1 MKKILSILICVVLGI
16 SSAWAKTVTSTMKL
30 KVTTQATC
38 DPTGADA
45 STTVCTSAS
54 SGDCAKSL
62 SFTQQVSA
70 DEPVLSGSFFEKA
83 KQFATWWATFNILE
97 IARTFDFFLET
108 DINVGNEEDYIFSH
122 WTDSDGNI
130 IEGLGHQGVY
140 TYKWMATNGEIFNS
154 FGTSLSAKDPSK
166 NITLTAHWVQP
177 QVTGSDKETLDLG
190 TINDPNGFATGKVTF
205 NLNND
210 INFLDYT
217 LEVSD
222 GFTATLDSYEP
233 RSGKVVFD
241 VSRSPTGV
249 HGTYTGTITLR
260 SNYPQNDGTYKIVD
274 IQVVEDYTPH
284 FSIPANHDFGTVYIG
299 AKKSSDDALYA
310 FDKNIVAAMPAPVAP
325 AINGTTWYAN
335 ITGTDASAFEVMSTH
350 NGDVMVRFAPTEERS
365 YEADLE
371 VSVIYTDADG
381 GTPILQDINYS
392 KLTGSGKIPLVS
404 AITFEPEALD
414 FGEVVTNQVA
424 TSKVNVIEQ
433 NVGDVNYDFGETNPN
448 GIFTYTA
455 TDGLLTITALSTNL
469 LGVHKATLTA
479 TGNDTRIGE
488 SGVTTGTIEMTVHVM
503 MQSPVLIGGSNLKDT
518 YYLKW
523 TKVPR
528 ATDYEIYEINGAERT
543 LVENVVEILDDG
555 SYITKSIASTDAE
568 KIFVVKAIGN
578 NNGDTYESWSNQQTV
593 KLNEL
598 TRLGNSYIDIY
609 TGTTLTSMSGFA
621 GTKVAKKKVNLINT
635 FDSNGKALFDELYVF
650 GETVSSDGQANIT
663 AATPTSVN
671 TAVTPCYV
679 FTKSGD
685 AYVLSNTIANVNQ
698 AAKQIP
704 NASARCWTINAS
716 QNKKLYFTGF
726 CPFGSN
732 GSTKDD
738 EGVIYIKGAAGA
750 SVDVYLEDCQL
761 YARCH
766 TVYGD
771 SKGKDDP
778 NMPTFSIDVSPG
790 MVSGGA
796 ATTANAGGSASAI
809 VFECTSNSNS
819 TAPFLPTIHT
829 RGDNILYSHLGCT
842 GYFNALG
849 KEARIGQYSATV
861 QVRVTDLN
869 SYTTLSFDDKWPT
882 DATDFELH
890 KRTNGSLK
898 FKKVS
903 VNGSSI
909 EMGNENTVVN
919 FNGGRV
925 ELQNTLPGPV
935 YYLNTLA
942 VCARLGYALYSGLEL
957 FVGYGLGQDVVGG
970 VVNFNDG
977 TVYAE
982 SLQLSDNNE
991 FKDYL
996 ELDENGYTTALRCP
1010 YKTYITGGS
1019 HNSEI
1024 RACSAV
1030 DKIGGSPRD
1039 KSGNALVKLDYQLP
1053 GDANIL
1059 TNPETGL
1066 VKPETMPNQME
1077 CVGCGEDGSNTILDL
1092 TYYGKQSL
1100 SPDKNNYIHLWAPG
1114 ADRIEYSI
1122 TSWVISMLEVTATM
1136 EDSGF
1141 SGTRELGGD
1150 IFVPSSA
1157 TDKVNRLMYVH
1168 LDDYMYNWLSE
1179 GHAAL
1184 PFKLADEYKS
1194 VAVSDVSDKP
1204 YSNIMNDDV
1213 YEIHD
1218 EMYYMRAITADEW
1231 IMFAPPFDISNIYV
1245 IETSSEAKLEE
1256 KSKNEG
1262 REVALNLQAERNM
1275 DFAAVLAAYLE
1286 QDATSTTNRGFW
1298 SHYDAVLSD
1307 YAADPT
1313 NKTGE
1318 PYPNDIVKTQLVPYT
1333 SGNYNAHFFLYE
1345 SENNEWTSIV
1355 DSEEGGNEQFQP
1367 DWKIAEP
1374 LTKTIGERER
1384 TVIMEQ
1390 GKVYAMQFPYCP
1402 NCEGFDPNTGDL
1414 NTRDFWDYWTG
1425 KVVVFEGYGP
1435 QMILGRNVS
1444 RLIASEGYTSEN
1456 SGQLRPNPVFA
1467 EYQVNWED
1475 ENAEGYLSNALFV
1488 DPLDNLFYPG
1498 ETHFVGGLL
1507 KAGDVYMV
1515 ANITS
1520 PSGMP
1525 RRIASINPVSGE
1537 ITYRDETT
1545 TSTPTIGGNNQMLVY
1560 NISGGVGIVPVAAQQ
1575 VSIYNAAG
1583 QLVTSQYLTDEVHI
1597 PLPSGIYLIAGAQDQ
1612 FKAVVK

>member
-1 MKKILSILICVVLGI
+1 
-16 SSAWAKTVTSTMKL
+16 MKL
-30 KVTTQATC
+30 NVTTQATC
-38 DPTGADA
+38 DPIGSDA
-45 STTVCTSAS
+45 STTVCTSSS

-70 DEPVLSGSFFEKA
+70 DEPVLSGSFSNKV
-83 KQFATWWATFNILE
+83 KQFLTWWASFNILE
-97 IARTFDFFLET
+97 IARTFDFYLATE
-108 DINVGNEEDYIFSH
+108 INVEYEEDYIFSH
-122 WTDSDGNI
+122 WTDPEGNI
-130 IEGLGHQGVY
+130 IEGLGQQGFY
-140 TYKWMATNGEIFNS
+140 MYRWMATNGDIFKS
-154 FGTSLSAKDPSK
+154 SGTSLSAKNPSK

-177 QVTGSDKETLDLG
+177 QVIGVDKETLALE
-190 TINDPNGFATGKVTF
+190 TIIDPSSSVSEKVTF
-205 NLNND
+205 NLSND
-210 INFLDYT
+210 ISFQNYK
-217 LEVSD
+217 LEVSE

-241 VSRSPTGV
+241 VTRTASGV
-249 HGTYTGTITLR
+249 HGTYNGTLTLR
-260 SNYPQNDGTYKIVD
+260 SKFPQNNATYKTVA
-274 IQVVEDYTPH
+274 IQVVEDYTPE
-284 FSIPANHDFGTVYIG
+284 FSMPVTHDFGTVYTG
-299 AKKSSDDALYA
+299 AKKSSDEALYA
-310 FDKNIVAAMPAPVAP
+310 TDKNPAAAMPAPTAP
-325 AINGTTWYAN
+325 AINGTTWSAN
-335 ITGTDASAFEVMSTH
+335 ITGADASAFEVMNTQ
-350 NGDVMVRFAPTEERS
+350 NGDVVVRFAPTEERA

-371 VSVIYTDADG
+371 VTVIYTDADG
-381 GTPILQDINYS
+381 GTPILQEVKYT
-392 KLTGSGKIPLVS
+392 KLMGSGKIPVVS
-404 AITFEPEALD
+404 EITFEPETLD
-414 FGEVVTNQVA
+414 FGEVMTNQIA

-448 GIFTYTA
+448 GIFTYIA

-469 LGVHKATLTA
+469 LGVHTATLTA
-479 TGNDTRIGE
+479 TGNDTRDGE
-488 SGVTTGTIEMTVHVM
+488 SRVTTGSIEMTVHVKM
-503 MQSPVLIGGSNLKDT
+503 ESPVLIGGSNLKDT

-523 TKVPR
+523 TKVPL
-528 ATDYEIYEINGAERT
+528 ATTYEIYEINGSGQI
-543 LVENVVEILDDG
+543 LVDNAVDVVSDET
-555 SYITKSIASTDAE
+555 YITKSIASADAE
-568 KIFVVKAIGN
+568 KTYIIKAISN
-578 NNGDTYESWSNQQTV
+578 YNGDIYESWSNQQIV

-598 TRLGNSYIDIY
+598 TNLGTSYLDIY
-609 TGTTLTSMSGFA
+609 TGTTLTGLSGFA

-635 FDSNGKALFDELYVF
+635 FDSNGRALFDELYVF
-650 GETVSSDGQANIT
+650 GETISSNGESSIT
-663 AATPTSVN
+663 AATTTSVN

-685 AYVLSNTIANVNQ
+685 TYVLSKTIDNVNQ
-698 AAKQIP
+698 AVKQIP
-704 NASARCWTINAS
+704 NADDRSWTISAS

-738 EGVIYIKGAAGA
+738 EGIIYIKGAAGA
-750 SVDVYLEDCQL
+750 TVDVYLEDCQL

-766 TVYGD
+766 TPYGD
-771 SKGKDDP
+771 AKYKDDP
-778 NMPTFSIDVSPG
+778 NMPSFSIDVSG
-790 MVSGGA
+790 GIVSGGA
-796 ATTANAGGSASAI
+796 ATEAEAGGSASAI
-809 VFECTSNSNS
+809 VFECTSNNNS
-819 TAPFLPTIHT
+819 TQPFCPTIHT
-829 RGDNILYSHLGCT
+829 LGDNVLYSNLGCT

-849 KEARIGQYSATV
+849 KEARIGQYSATI
-861 QVRVTDLN
+861 QVRVTRTT

-909 EMGNENTVVN
+909 EMGNENTIVN

-942 VCARLGYALYSGLEL
+942 ISARLGYALYSGLEL

-982 SLQLSDNNE
+982 SVQLADNNE

-1010 YKTYITGGS
+1010 YKTYISGGS

-1039 KSGNALVKLDYQLP
+1039 KNGNALVKLDYQLP
-1053 GDANIL
+1053 GEANIL
-1059 TNPETGL
+1059 VDSETGL

-1077 CVGCGEDGSNTILDL
+1077 CLGCGEDGSNTVLDL
-1092 TYYGKQSL
+1092 ANYGKQSL

-1122 TSWVISMLEVTATM
+1122 TSWVISMMKVTATM
-1136 EDSGF
+1136 EDSGY
-1141 SGTRELGGD
+1141 SGTRDIGGD
-1150 IFVPSSA
+1150 VFVPSA
-1157 TDKVNRLMYVH
+1157 PTDKVNRLMYAH
-1168 LDDYMYNWLSE
+1168 LDGYMYNWLS
-1179 GHAAL
+1179 GGNAAL

-1194 VAVSDVSDKP
+1194 VAVSEVSEKP
-1204 YSNIMNDDV
+1204 YANIMNDDI

-1218 EMYYMRAITADEW
+1218 EIYYLRAITADEW
-1231 IMFAPPFDISNIYV
+1231 IMFTPPFDISNIYV

-1318 PYPNDIVKTQLVPYT
+1318 SYQNDIVKTKLVPYT
-1333 SGNYNAHFFLYE
+1333 PGNYNAHFFLYE
-1345 SENNEWTSIV
+1345 SKNNEWNYLS
-1355 DSEEGGNEQFQP
+1355 DGEGGRNGQFQP
-1367 DWKIAEP
+1367 DWEIVQPINKM
-1374 LTKTIGERER
+1374 IGEHER
-1384 TVIMEQ
+1384 NVLMEQ
-1390 GKVYAMQFPYCP
+1390 GKIYAMQFPYCP

-1414 NTRDFWDYWTG
+1414 NPREFWDYWTG
-1425 KVVVFEGYGP
+1425 KVLIFEGYGP
-1435 QMILGRNVS
+1435 QIILGRNVS
-1444 RLIASEGYTSEN
+1444 KMIASEDYTTLN
-1456 SGQLRPNPVFA
+1456 SGQLRPNPIFA
-1467 EYQVNWED
+1467 DYQVNWSDDGTE
-1475 ENAEGYLSNALFV
+1475 EYQSNALFV
-1488 DPLDNLFYPG
+1488 DPYDNLFHSG
-1498 ETHFVGGLL
+1498 DEIESNGLL
-1507 KAGDVYMV
+1507 KAGDIYMV
-1515 ANITS
+1515 ANVS
-1520 PSGMP
+1520 DRSGMP
-1525 RRIASINPVSGE
+1525 RRIESINPQTGE

-1545 TSTPTIGGNNQMLVY
+1545 TSVPTIGGNKQMMVY
-1560 NISGGVGIVPVAAQQ
+1560 NIEGGVGIVPVVEQQ

-1583 QLVTSQYLTDEVHI
+1583 QLVTSEYLTDEVHI
-1597 PLPSGIYLIAGAQDQ
+1597 PLPSGIYLICGEKEKA
-1612 FKAVVK
+1612 KAVVR